1 MLAAHYPA
9 IGNHKIRAKSGRK
22 PLQPRNFL
30 QNPATL
36 LDQCSTAKPK
46 PKQQERLHVDASSAA
61 ALVVEHSPPPPPPPT
76 KKEAQ
81 QMIIA
86 PAKIGSFD
94 ASLAEE
100 LSAMRKRLER
110 LRLDGE
116 RTERILK
123 ERDAV
128 LDLEMKD
135 LEKRGEIQKSME
147 NEVDRLYRL
156 KQLHSQSLRFS
167 SIPSLREKER
177 AKISEYKNEDREES
191 TSSRK
196 EEQQ

>member
-128 LDLEMKD
+128 LDSEMKD

-177 AKISEYKNEDREES
+177 AKISEYKNEDTEES
-191 TSSRK
+191 TSSKK

>member
-9 IGNHKIRAKSGRK
+9 IGNHKIRTKSGRK

-36 LDQCSTAKPK
+36 LDQCSPAKPK
-46 PKQQERLHVDASSAA
+46 PKQQERLQVEAA
-61 ALVVEHSPPPPPPPT
+61 VVGEHSPPPPPPPPPPA
-76 KKEAQ
+76 KKELQ
-81 QMIIA
+81 QIIP
-86 PAKIGSFD
+86 PAKMGSFD

-116 RTERILK
+116 RTEKILK
-123 ERDAV
+123 ERNAV
-128 LDLEMKD
+128 LDSEMEE

-177 AKISEYKNEDREES
+177 AKISEFKNEDKEES
-191 TSSRK
+191 SSSKK
-196 EEQQ
+196 EEQ

>member
-61 ALVVEHSPPPPPPPT
+61 ALVVEHSPPPT

-147 NEVDRLYRL
+147 DEVDRLYRL

-191 TSSRK
+191 TSSKK